1 MKTFSYVVI
10 LLLCYVFPADAQQV
24 ASDCSTPP
32 STFRHTWYIDP
43 VNGQTEAAMTAA
55 GVKLPSAGSG
65 PTSAQQGSAAHPW
78 NSLQAVF
85 NVTSAAIPGYTY
97 PLLTSAPYRYWPAGG

>member
-32 STFRHTWYIDP
+32 STFRHTWYFDP

-55 GVKLPSAGSG
+55 GVKPITIPRMIVA
-65 PTSAQQGSAAHPW
+65 AAH
-78 NSLQAVF
+78 
-85 NVTSAAIPGYTY
+85 AAIG
-97 PLLTSAPYRYWPAGG
+97 AR